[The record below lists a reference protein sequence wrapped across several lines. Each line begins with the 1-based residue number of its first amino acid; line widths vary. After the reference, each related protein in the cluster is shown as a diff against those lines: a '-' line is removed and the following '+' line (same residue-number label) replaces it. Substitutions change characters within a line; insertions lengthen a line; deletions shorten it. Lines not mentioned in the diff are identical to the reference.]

1 MLSIEQILLIQ
12 RLLEAGELSQREIA
26 EVAKVGRSSVYNV
39 ARGNI
44 AAQRPRRSKPLLKPA
59 RCPRCGGMTTGPC
72 LLCLIRKHLALA
84 RVTDPTPNNPNPRR
98 AA

>member
-26 EVAKVGRSSVYNV
+26 EIAKVGRSSVYNV
-39 ARGNI
+39 SRGQI
-44 AAQRPRRSKPLLKPA
+44 AALRPRRSKPLIKPA
-59 RCPRCGGMTTGPC
+59 RCPCCGGMTTGPC
-72 LLCLIRKHLALA
+72 LLC
-84 RVTDPTPNNPNPRR
+84 RVRTHRAIGRNDDQTPNGPNPRR

>member
-26 EVAKVGRSSVYNV
+26 EIAKVGRSSVYNV
-39 ARGNI
+39 SRGKVARL
-44 AAQRPRRSKPLLKPA
+44 RPRRSKPLIKKT
-59 RCPRCGGMTTGPC
+59 RCPDCGGLTIGPC
-72 LLCLIRKHLALA
+72 LLCRSRRHRALG
-84 RVTDPTPNNPNPRR
+84 RNDDQTPNGPNPRR